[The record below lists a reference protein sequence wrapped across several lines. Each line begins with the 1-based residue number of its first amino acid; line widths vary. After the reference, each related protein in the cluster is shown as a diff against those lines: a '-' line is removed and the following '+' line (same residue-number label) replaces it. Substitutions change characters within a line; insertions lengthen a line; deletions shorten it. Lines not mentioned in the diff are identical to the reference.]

1 MQKRRNTMNNKHIY
15 VRPDPNLPKDEAINE
30 VVDALMNFFADQL
43 ESEGKH
49 EDAERFR
56 EKIADRTPPDE
67 KAANTSA

>member
-1 MQKRRNTMNNKHIY
+1 MKQPRIY
-15 VRPDPNLPKDEAINE
+15 VRPDPDLPKEEAINQ
-30 VVDALMNFFADQL
+30 VVDALVNFFADQL

-67 KAANTSA
+67 KAANANA